1 LIGKAAEPQPA
12 DWPRPELVRQKTFTQ
27 IKAIL
32 ELLNGT
38 GAAAVDFTPAAFFNL
53 LKCALGGRRRRGCD
67 FDELRIITA
76 DKETAHLI
84 YCNYA
89 RWNSLLRARCF

>member
-1 LIGKAAEPQPA
+1 LEKQQNRNPAIGPG
-12 DWPRPELVRQKTFTQ
+12 RSSVRQKTFTQ

-53 LKCALGGRRRRGCD
+53 LKCALGGRRRRAAI
-67 FDELRIITA
+67 LM
-76 DKETAHLI
+76 
-84 YCNYA
+84 
-89 RWNSLLRARCF
+89 S